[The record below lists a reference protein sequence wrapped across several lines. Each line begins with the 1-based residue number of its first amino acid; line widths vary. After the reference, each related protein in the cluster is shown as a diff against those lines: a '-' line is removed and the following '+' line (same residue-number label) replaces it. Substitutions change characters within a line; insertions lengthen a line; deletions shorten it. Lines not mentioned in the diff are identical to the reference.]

1 MNSTTTTDEEARMQ
15 FEDRERARAERNVE
29 HEEPAP
35 EPAAS
40 QGGAQSPCRDAPEP
54 AASPGVAQSPCRNE
68 HRDKFP
74 GTKCAGCSSRWVM
87 KKVCPHH
94 PDLVWCSN
102 CHNNHAKV
110 CNDNGIARMSHLPQ
124 ESWVP
129 GKARVVCE
137 RRQDD
142 AQPYSNRSLCPDC
155 RLHYCSQCYEAHI
168 DRCVPGSW
176 RLKSAAS
183 QDSARQCESQNPD
196 ELRPEANNGYGCPDG
211 HFYPPQVSV
220 LTDSNMTT
228 SEVRHEHVSMEWEWK
243 PIKRGEEVDKVR
255 AIEA

>member
-129 GKARVVCE
+129 GKACVVCE

-183 QDSARQCESQNPD
+183 QDSARQPAMAAAHPAAAAATAATATNRSAATAPQQKAMAATAA
-196 ELRPEANNGYGCPDG
+196 RPKAIAATAAQPKAK
-211 HFYPPQVSV
+211 P
-220 LTDSNMTT
+220 
-228 SEVRHEHVSMEWEWK
+228 RHNRK
-243 PIKRGEEVDKVR
+243 Q
-255 AIEA
+255 